1 MSSMTQLIK
10 IRGARQHN
18 LKNIDVDIPRNQ
30 MVVITGLSGSGKST
44 LAFDTLYAEGQ
55 RRYVESLSAYARQFL
70 ERLQKPDVDLIEG
83 LSPAI
88 AIEQKTASHNPRSTV
103 GTVTEIYDYLRLLYA
118 RIGSPHCHV
127 CGRAI
132 TSQSIDQIIENLQDY
147 PQGTRIIML
156 APLISNQKGNHLALL
171 NRLKRDGFARVRV
184 DGAIL
189 DIEAV
194 GALDRNQK
202 HTIEVVVDR
211 LVLKGNARKRL
222 ADSLEL
228 TLSLSG
234 GTALIRFPDAPPEE
248 VRNEQRFSE
257 TAVCPS
263 CNVRYPELTPASF
276 SFNSPQG
283 ACPQCDGLGTLAVF
297 TPELMVPDPKLSLR
311 QGAVAIWA
319 SRNSVYFTSF
329 LEAFTQQY
337 GTDIDTPFEALP
349 EAFKEALFHG
359 TGSDPITFVAKRNS
373 GSQQFNKPFE
383 GLIPLLERR
392 YRETDSNAS
401 REEIQ
406 RNMAFETCPAC
417 KGARLR
423 PESRAVL
430 IEGQAIHQVTARPIN
445 RALAFFRQLRLEG
458 QRGLIAQKII
468 QEIIQRLEFLKDVGL
483 SYLTL
488 DRTAHTL
495 SGGESQRIRLATQIG
510 ARLTGV
516 LYVLDEPSIGLHPRD
531 NHKLLQT
538 LIRMRDLGNTLL
550 VVEHDRETILAA
562 DFVID
567 MGPGAGVNGGQIV
580 YSGPPQALY
589 RAVDSL
595 TGQYFSGRLQIP
607 VPAKRRAGSGRK
619 ITIKGARH
627 HNLKEITAQFN
638 LGCFNCV
645 SGVSGSGKS
654 TLVIE
659 TLFHALAQHLHG
671 SRQQAGRHQEITG
684 LAEIDK
690 VINIDQ
696 SPIGRTPR
704 SNPGTYTG
712 VFNFIRDLFCKTPD
726 ARMRGYKPGR
736 FSFNAKGGRCE
747 ACSGD
752 GVIKIEMHFLP
763 DIYVP
768 CDICRGKRYNRE
780 TLDVRYKGKNIAEVL
795 DMTVNQALA
804 FFTHQGSIREK
815 LQTLVDVGLGYIHVG
830 QPATTLSGGEA
841 QRVKL
846 ARELSRKSTGR
857 TLYILDE
864 PTTGLHMDDI
874 NRLLQVLNRLV
885 DNGNTVVVI
894 EHNLDVI
901 KVADHIIDLGPE
913 GGDGGGYI
921 IGTGTPEEIAAMQ
934 NSYTGQF
941 LKSVLKI

>member
-1 MSSMTQLIK
+1 MRKQSRSLTESGIWNYEVVDRSILYSQFRHGTALRPISSMTQLIK

-30 MVVITGLSGSGKST
+30 LVVITGLSGSGKST

-118 RIGSPHCHV
+118 RIGSPHCHL
-127 CGRAI
+127 CGREI
-132 TSQSIDQIIENLQDY
+132 TSQSIDQIIENLQVY

-156 APLISNQKGNHLALL
+156 APLISNQKGNHLSLL

-184 DGAIL
+184 DGTIL

-194 GALDRNQK
+194 GTLTRNQN

-263 CNVRYPELTPASF
+263 CNVRYPELMPASF

-359 TGSDPITFVAKRNS
+359 TGSDPITFVAKRDS

-383 GLIPLLERR
+383 GLIPQLERR
-392 YRETDSNAS
+392 YRETDSSAS

-430 IEGQAIHQVTARPIN
+430 IEDQAIHQVTARPIN

-468 QEIIQRLEFLKDVGL
+468 QEIIQRLEFLQDVGL

-531 NHKLLQT
+531 NHKLLQS

-550 VVEHDRETILAA
+550 VVEHDRETIQAA

-589 RAVDSL
+589 RAMDSL

-619 ITIKGARH
+619 RSPRNSTWDALIALAESPVRASPPWLSKRFFTPWPSTC
-627 HNLKEITAQFN
+627 TAVASKPAGTRKLQAC
-638 LGCFNCV
+638 L
-645 SGVSGSGKS
+645 KS
-654 TLVIE
+654 TRLSTSISRPSAAHRVPIR
-659 TLFHALAQHLHG
+659 QH
-671 SRQQAGRHQEITG
+671 
-684 LAEIDK
+684 
-690 VINIDQ
+690 
-696 SPIGRTPR
+696 TP
-704 SNPGTYTG
+704 
-712 VFNFIRDLFCKTPD
+712 
-726 ARMRGYKPGR
+726 
-736 FSFNAKGGRCE
+736 
-747 ACSGD
+747 ACSLLY
-752 GVIKIEMHFLP
+752 VIFSPELQTRVCGATNRDVSASTPKVAAAKLAAETVSSRLKCIFCLTFMCHA
-763 DIYVP
+763 IYAAANVTTVKHWT
-768 CDICRGKRYNRE
+768 CDIK
-780 TLDVRYKGKNIAEVL
+780 A
-795 DMTVNQALA
+795 
-804 FFTHQGSIREK
+804 
-815 LQTLVDVGLGYIHVG
+815 
-830 QPATTLSGGEA
+830 
-841 QRVKL
+841 
-846 ARELSRKSTGR
+846 
-857 TLYILDE
+857 
-864 PTTGLHMDDI
+864 
-874 NRLLQVLNRLV
+874 
-885 DNGNTVVVI
+885 
-894 EHNLDVI
+894 
-901 KVADHIIDLGPE
+901 
-913 GGDGGGYI
+913 
-921 IGTGTPEEIAAMQ
+921 
-934 NSYTGQF
+934 
-941 LKSVLKI
+941 KISQKY